1 MWPFLA
7 LWICGPGAQVA
18 SADDA
23 AAQRALVNGGTV
35 GLISGGVTGTY
46 VRIAADLANALDDG
60 YELRVLPIIGKGSV
74 RNIEDLVLLRGVD
87 VAIVQSDVLDFYK
100 RADLVSNIEGKV
112 RYISKLYNEEV
123 HLLAKSEFG
132 TVDDL
137 NGRRVNFGTEGS
149 GTFMTASII
158 FDDLGI
164 DVDVS
169 SYPEPIALEK
179 LLAGELDALV
189 FVGGKPVEF
198 VQNVSRQDQLHL
210 LDIPP
215 GRIKAAYLPSELTA
229 DAYPSLIDAG
239 DSRADRCGE
248 RRVGGL
254 QLARRPSPP
263 AEAGSVH
270 REVLR
275 ELRKPARAAVPSE
288 VARDRPYGAGA
299 RMAADHACQPV
310 GGGGQVTA
318 AWPAPRLRP
327 RSSGADGMRNRAK
340 IAISLQEAGGGSC
353 GHGRWRSW
361 CRPGQARRAQLGPI
375 PSS

>member
-1 MWPFLA
+1 VLARTLSVAILA

-23 AAQRALVNGGTV
+23 EAQRALVNGGTV

-169 SYPEPIALEK
+169 SYPEPIALEE

-198 VQNVSRQDQLHL
+198 VQNVSRQDGLHL
-210 LDIPP
+210 LEIPP

-229 DAYPSLIDAG
+229 DAYRNLVDAG
-239 DSRADRCGE
+239 APVQTVAVSAVLAAYNWPAGHPRRQKLDRFINSFFANFE
-248 RRVGGL
+248 SL
-254 QLARRPSPP
+254 LKPP
-263 AEAGSVH
+263 FH
-270 REVLR
+270 PKWREIDLT
-275 ELRKPARAAVPSE
+275 AAVPGWQRITPANSLT
-288 VARDRPYGAGA
+288 VAA
-299 RMAADHACQPV
+299 R
-310 GGGGQVTA
+310 
-318 AWPAPRLRP
+318 
-327 RSSGADGMRNRAK
+327 
-340 IAISLQEAGGGSC
+340 
-353 GHGRWRSW
+353 
-361 CRPGQARRAQLGPI
+361 
-375 PSS
+375 